1 MEMSEYQRN
10 DLAEEFGEDIRALN
24 ILSRDYASFEGH
36 SEFINL
42 LNSGSISERE
52 KEALYDVVVNNP
64 EELLAFVDLDL
75 MGEMFPDAESVQD
88 FLSM

>member
-10 DLAEEFGEDIRALN
+10 DLADEFSEDIRALN
-24 ILSRDYASFEGH
+24 ILSRDYASFTGNP
-36 SEFINL
+36 EFIRL
-42 LNSGSISERE
+42 LNSNSISERE
-52 KEALYDVVVNNP
+52 KEALYDVTVNNP
-64 EELLAFVDLDL
+64 EELLTYVDFDL